1 VYGLY
6 VVDECN
12 IETHGMKPSVGHL
25 ASLPEWEGAY
35 LQRLQRMYW
44 RDRNHTCVIAW
55 SLGNEAGYGPVHDV
69 MAAWVRARDPSRV
82 LLYEPASYGSRDCGY
97 EVTGI
102 SAPDTSVLTTKK
114 VAAQNESVPLLS
126 PLWQLLASFKQSFRA
141 PASGHS
147 TTRNSRVN
155 SNRSNHASGARSS
168 KKKASTAHAVAT
180 DVVCPMYARIEECLR
195 LSHLYPNMPLVQ
207 CEYAHM
213 MGTFMCIVR
222 LCAFLGCDR
231 GPQSYLCVST
241 VVALP
246 AALRG

>member
-25 ASLPEWEGAY
+25 ASLPEWENAY
-35 LQRLQRMYW
+35 LQRLQRIQRLQRMYW

-126 PLWQLLASFKQSFRA
+126 PLWQLFASFKQSFRA

-147 TTRNSRVN
+147 TTRNRRAN
-155 SNRSNHASGARSS
+155 SNRSNHTSAAHST
-168 KKKASTAHAVAT
+168 KKKGSTAHAVAT
-180 DVVCPMYARIEECLR
+180 DVVCPMYARVEECLK
-195 LSHLYPNMPLVQ
+195 LSHLYPSMPLVQ

-213 MGTFMCIVR
+213 MGK
-222 LCAFLGCDR
+222 
-231 GPQSYLCVST
+231 
-241 VVALP
+241 ALLLWFVTCNMVGT
-246 AALRG
+246 AALFQC